1 MNVLVASHYD
11 TKGRMVM
18 SLMRFRKKDTSDHAE
33 PAPAKTVAKKT
44 ASEPRKNIFQ
54 RIRDYLVDS
63 YNGLYKIFL
72 SGYVPK
78 TSTFVLV
85 ITGIIIG
92 LVWGYG
98 LNPTQ
103 YYDAAPSSL
112 RQSAQ
117 DQWIKMVAGSH
128 FSNFYTDEDVVRLL
142 QQVENPA
149 GNITRLLE
157 SSPPNT
163 TERVA
168 LQNIQPLA
176 IQAGAGT
183 PAPKP
188 EGFLA
193 DLIKGWI
200 LPIIIVV
207 IAMPLLNLAWKV
219 LLYQYVAF
227 PIIDFIKMRTD
238 ENYRQDKARRRAEL
252 EAARQRRQLQEQM
265 VVEKDEA
272 LGAPIIQK
280 LSIYTKGRNYDDS
293 FEIEDDADT
302 FLGECGASIAAKDDS
317 GEPVAIEVWMFEMA
331 SQNTLSKIFI
341 TPAAANDPAVRSKL
355 EPRVENPATDII
367 VAQNGSTLRINA
379 DTLIL
384 QAKIL
389 ETAYSPA
396 GNAFET
402 FQMQIA
408 TFSKGAGG
416 APSAFAPPA
425 ATMPTPAMPPQPAPT
440 FAPPPA
446 PVNPEPSGGLRPLAP
461 PPASPSP
468 VGGGLRPLAPPPL
481 QPLQPPPRP
490 VQPPEDDD
498 PFGGSGDF
506 TPLGNS

>member
-1 MNVLVASHYD
+1 
-11 TKGRMVM
+11 M
-18 SLMRFRKKDTSDHAE
+18 SLMRFRKKDKSDHAE
-33 PAPAKTVAKKT
+33 PIPQKAVAQKPD
-44 ASEPRKNIFQ
+44 SGPRKNIFQ
-54 RIRDYLVDS
+54 RIRDYLIDS

-78 TSTFVLV
+78 TSTFMLV

-92 LVWGYG
+92 LIWGYG
-98 LNPTQ
+98 LNPTR

-128 FSNFYTDEDVVRLL
+128 FSNFYTEEDVIRLL
-142 QQVENPA
+142 QQIENPA
-149 GNITRLLE
+149 ANITRLLE
-157 SSPPNT
+157 SSTPNT
-163 TERVA
+163 TEQVA

-227 PIIDFIKMRTD
+227 PIIDFVKMRTD
-238 ENYRQDKARRRAEL
+238 EKYREDKARRRAEL

-272 LGAPIIQK
+272 LGSPIIQK

-302 FLGECGASIAAKDDS
+302 FLGECGASIAVKDDA

-331 SQNTLSKIFI
+331 SQNTLSKIFV
-341 TPAAANDPAVRSKL
+341 TPAAVNDPGIRSKL
-355 EPRVENPATDII
+355 EPRVENPMTDIV
-367 VAQNGSTLRINA
+367 VAQNGSVLRINA

-384 QAKIL
+384 QAKII
-389 ETAYSPA
+389 EASYSPS

-402 FQMQIA
+402 FQMQVA
-408 TFSKGAGG
+408 TFAKGSSTAPM
-416 APSAFAPPA
+416 PSAFAPPPTA
-425 ATMPTPAMPPQPAPT
+425 MPTPTPVTLPQPAPT
-440 FAPPPA
+440 YSAPPMPINPESSGGLKPLSPPPA
-446 PVNPEPSGGLRPLAP
+446 PPSGLRPL
-461 PPASPSP
+461 S
-468 VGGGLRPLAPPPL
+468 PPPL

-490 VQPPEDDD
+490 ASPPEEDD

-506 TPLGNS
+506 TPLGNN